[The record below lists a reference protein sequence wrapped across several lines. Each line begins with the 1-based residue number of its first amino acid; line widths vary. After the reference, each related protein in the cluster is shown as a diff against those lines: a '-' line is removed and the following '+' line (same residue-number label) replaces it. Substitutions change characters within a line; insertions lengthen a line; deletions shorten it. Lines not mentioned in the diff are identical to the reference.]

1 MRKDKN
7 KKIKSAPSTERVKRF
22 PKFGVLDVA
31 IILLIISII
40 VGLAFKYNFFNS
52 FVKFQNLDEC
62 AVSYSVKNIQKT
74 TESFISSGDI
84 VYFKD
89 SGKAFGTIMESSD
102 NSNMPLSHSPSKHTF
117 FENGDF
123 KEVTYPPDTRID
135 ATGRIRCEGKFSSD
149 GAFLLNGSS
158 YLSAGQTYVI
168 CTEKVTLEIS
178 IIDIEPIEKS

>member
-62 AVSYSVKNIQKT
+62 AVSYSVKNIPQQN
-74 TESFISSGDI
+74 GG
-84 VYFKD
+84 YFC
-89 SGKAFGTIMESSD
+89 TM
-102 NSNMPLSHSPSKHTF
+102 
-117 FENGDF
+117 
-123 KEVTYPPDTRID
+123 
-135 ATGRIRCEGKFSSD
+135 
-149 GAFLLNGSS
+149 S
-158 YLSAGQTYVI
+158 YLYCRKNINGLGGIFYIAWVWA
-168 CTEKVTLEIS
+168 
-178 IIDIEPIEKS
+178 

>member
-1 MRKDKN
+1 MKKN
-7 KKIKSAPSTERVKRF
+7 KNKVIKSAPAAGGVKQF

-40 VGLAFKYNFFNS
+40 VGLAFRYNFFNT
-52 FVKFQNLDEC
+52 FVKFQNLDEF
-62 AVSYSVKNIQKT
+62 AVSYSVKNIQQT
-74 TESFISSGDI
+74 TESFISSGDA

-89 SGKAFGTIMESSD
+89 SGKSFGTIMESSN

-117 FENGDF
+117 FENGDSI
-123 KEVTYPPDTRID
+123 EVTYPPDTRID
-135 ATGRIRCEGKFSSD
+135 ATGRIKCEGKFSSD

-168 CTEKVTLEIS
+168 CTEKVTLEIT
-178 IIDIEPIEKS
+178 IVDIEPIEKS